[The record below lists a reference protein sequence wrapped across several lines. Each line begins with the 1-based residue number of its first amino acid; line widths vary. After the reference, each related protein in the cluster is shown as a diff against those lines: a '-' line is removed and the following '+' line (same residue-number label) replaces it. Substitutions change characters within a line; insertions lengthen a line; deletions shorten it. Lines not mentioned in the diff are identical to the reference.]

1 MRTENRK
8 YIDQAIIAALAV
20 LLVGIGLG
28 VAIGSVICGL

>member
-20 LLVGIGLG
+20 LFVGIGIG
-28 VAIGSVICGL
+28 VAIGMALN